1 MIDVDVLSY
10 VVKVGRSRVHE
21 GEGPGERRAV
31 GFFRL
36 ILCSS
41 VLSDPGVS
49 LVYCQI
55 MLRAL
60 TSLSART
67 KLGRREISA
76 PMLNEGPFRYLELL
90 FVFVSSKQYADATLG
105 KIG

>member
-36 ILCSS
+36 HILCSS
-41 VLSDPGVS
+41 LVLSDPGVS
-49 LVYCQI
+49 LVYSVRLCC
-55 MLRAL
+55 
-60 TSLSART
+60 
-67 KLGRREISA
+67 GR
-76 PMLNEGPFRYLELL
+76 
-90 FVFVSSKQYADATLG
+90 
-105 KIG
+105 